1 MNRRDA
7 ILGTALVALSACAR
21 APDAAAPQ
29 TGGSAAAAATPDP
42 ALPAMTVHKN
52 VGCGC
57 CDLWVEHMQQ
67 AGFTAEVHESSNMG
81 PIKERL
87 GVPFGMGSCHTA
99 EVGGYFVEGHVPARE
114 VLRLLRERPDA
125 KGLTVPGMPIG
136 SPGMEVQDR
145 IDPYDVLLVAR
156 DGSTSIYAQYGT

>member
-1 MNRRDA
+1 MNRREA
-7 ILGTALVALSACAR
+7 ILGAAVAALAACGR
-21 APDAAAPQ
+21 APDALSDDAA
-29 TGGSAAAAATPDP
+29 TGAVAATPDP
-42 ALPAMTVHKN
+42 QLPAMTVHKN

-67 AGFTAEVHESSNMG
+67 AGFTAEVHEVGNMG
-81 PIKERL
+81 PVKERL
-87 GVPFGMGSCHTA
+87 GVPVGMGSCHTA
-99 EVGGYFVEGHVPARE
+99 EVGGYFVEGHVPAPE

-145 IDPYDVLLVAR
+145 SEPYEVILVAS
-156 DGSTSIYAQYGT
+156 DGSTSVYARYGS